1 MNSRSKSKFYAIET
15 SNHRKDKIQPI
26 DMTNSRLEHLPGQP
40 KFLQMFR
47 DPAEEIIE
55 DTVEDSEE
63 SSYIAVDDD
72 DDERWS
78 IESESSFDSG
88 VVP

>member
-1 MNSRSKSKFYAIET
+1 MN
-15 SNHRKDKIQPI
+15 
-26 DMTNSRLEHLPGQP
+26 MTNSRLEHLPGQP

>member
-1 MNSRSKSKFYAIET
+1 MN
-15 SNHRKDKIQPI
+15 
-26 DMTNSRLEHLPGQP
+26 MTNSRLEHLPGQP

-63 SSYIAVDDD
+63 SSYIVVDDD
-72 DDERWS
+72 DDSEHWS
-78 IESESSFDSG
+78 IESVSSYDSG
-88 VVP
+88 VGSGDLPLPVDSSNDREFFEL